1 MSSGGAVEI
10 ESQRLIGRV
19 GSAEPGEPLLVVI
32 AGLHGNE
39 PAGVRAAE
47 RVLAALAAS
56 QIEVRGEL
64 VALRGN
70 VRALAQGRRF
80 LHRDLNRGW
89 TRDAVDALRNGGAA
103 SGAGHAE
110 ESRGSGD
117 EPPRSYE
124 PRRVASDE
132 LPRVASEDLEQR
144 ELITTIDALAAQAR
158 GPRVCI
164 DLHTTS
170 ADGIPFVIVGEHR
183 AARDL
188 ALEFGLPVVGG
199 LFGSLRTV
207 MMEYLWNAG
216 FQAFAVEGG
225 QNDRS
230 ESIDHHEAIL
240 WIALATLGMIRPGAA
255 PDLETR
261 RRTLAHVRGE
271 LPHLMHVHH
280 RHALRPDD
288 QFRMEPGFA
297 NLQRVEVGQLLAHD
311 RNGEIRAP
319 ESGVLVMPLY
329 QSLGD
334 DGFFL
339 GREIAS

>member
-1 MSSGGAVEI
+1 VDIS
-10 ESQRLIGRV
+10 SQRLIGRV
-19 GSAEPGEPLLVVI
+19 GSAEPGEPLLLVL

-80 LHRDLNRGW
+80 LQRDLNRGW
-89 TRDAVDALRNGGAA
+89 TRDAVAAIRDGAA
-103 SGAGHAE
+103 SNGSAAGHAE
-110 ESRGSGD
+110 E
-117 EPPRSYE
+117 
-124 PRRVASDE
+124 
-132 LPRVASEDLEQR
+132 PRVASEDLEQR
-144 ELITTIDALAAQAR
+144 ELITAIDALAAQAR

-225 QNDRS
+225 QNDRP

-240 WIALATLGMIRPGAA
+240 WISLATLGMIRPGAA

-261 RRTLAHVRGE
+261 RRTLAYVRGE

-329 QSLGD
+329 QALGD

-339 GREIAS
+339 GKEIAS